1 MKRKNVFALLV
12 LALLFTPTLF
22 YSVASSKNSGL
33 KDRQLLS
40 SRVRTAYSEKEALIK
55 SMFEDR
61 NVEYPPEEIFLRVFK
76 RVYESGG
83 WTEPGELELWA
94 RDGKSSI
101 FTHIKTYRICSASGA
116 PGPKRRSGDGQV
128 PEGFYEITS
137 FNPASS
143 YYLSLKVGYPNASDR
158 ILGVRGNLGG
168 DIYIHG
174 NCVTVGCIPM
184 TDDVI
189 KELYVA
195 AVDTKNNG
203 GRPIRCDI
211 FPLRMDERGTAEL
224 KRLARGDVRLS
235 SFWENL
241 RQGYALFEKTRV
253 PPAPQVDARG
263 RYIFSR

>member
-1 MKRKNVFALLV
+1 MKQKKVFALLI
-12 LALLFTPTLF
+12 LMLLQLQVLF
-22 YSVASSKNSGL
+22 YSVASSKNSGF
-33 KDRQLLS
+33 KARQLLS
-40 SRVRTAYSEKEALIK
+40 SRVRTAYSEKEAVIK
-55 SMFEDR
+55 SVFEDR
-61 NVEYPPEEIFLRVFK
+61 NVEYPPEEIFLRIFK
-76 RVYESGG
+76 RVYENGS

-94 RDGKSSI
+94 RDRKSSI
-101 FTHIKTYRICSASGA
+101 FTHIKTYRICSSSGA
-116 PGPKRRSGDGQV
+116 LGPKRRAGDGQV
-128 PEGFYEITS
+128 PEGFYAITS

-143 YYLSLKVGYPNASDR
+143 FYLSLKVGYPNASDK

-184 TDDVI
+184 TDDII

-211 FPLRMDERGTAEL
+211 FPLRMDQRGTAEL
-224 KRLARGDVRLS
+224 KRLAGGDVRLYA
-235 SFWENL
+235 FWENL

-253 PPAPQVDARG
+253 PPAPYVDARG